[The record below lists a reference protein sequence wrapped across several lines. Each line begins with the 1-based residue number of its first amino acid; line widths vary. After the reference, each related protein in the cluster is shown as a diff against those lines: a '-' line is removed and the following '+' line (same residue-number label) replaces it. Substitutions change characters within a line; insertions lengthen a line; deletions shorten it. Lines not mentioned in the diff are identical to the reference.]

1 VTIAIYLSH
10 SGFGYQKA
18 ISITKRRKTVD
29 RQVILHFTCLEMSDN
44 PTNPSYSKAQFL
56 VKWISQEAKKQNVI
70 IKGENALAA
79 GILYDNGWS
88 NIESAF
94 EQGVYSGLTILRL
107 NNIRSEIVQ
116 KRYLKLIKNFKLP
129 ELKLNYL
136 IKVNIVFSI
145 R

>member
-1 VTIAIYLSH
+1 
-10 SGFGYQKA
+10 
-18 ISITKRRKTVD
+18 
-29 RQVILHFTCLEMSDN
+29 MSDN